1 MPDYSDTRIQFRRGS
16 YTQWANSNPVLASGE
31 PGFDTTNNILKV
43 GDGST
48 QWASLSG
55 VGGNGGGGGGS
66 TTFVGLLDTPANF
79 TGAGGKIVAVNSAA
93 SALEYIAAS
102 SLSITESQISDLGSY
117 LTSVGISDIDSN
129 VIITETEGIASNDN
143 DTTIPTSAAVKAYVD
158 ANAGGS
164 EVNDL
169 TSSVT
174 WANVPDANITESSV
188 VQHSGAIRITESQI
202 VDLGHTSELN
212 DLTANVTW
220 ANVPDT
226 NITESSVVQHSGAL
240 RLTESQIV
248 DLGDYVASGDN
259 VSLLT
264 NDANYLTSETLTSLG
279 INANIL
285 KYTDEN
291 GAETDIDLSLY
302 LDDTNLARLVSGT
315 LDSQTAIATFTRD
328 DSSTFTVDF
337 SSLLSQAEIN
347 DLTASVT
354 WANVPDTNITES
366 SVVQHSGALRLT
378 ESQIVDLQSYLT
390 SESND
395 LTTSVTWANVPDVNI
410 TESSVVQHSGALR
423 LTESQISDL
432 THYTDGDVDIH
443 LNTSTATNNQILS
456 WTGTDYDWV
465 DQTLV
470 GTSTVVA
477 PFAFVRLAT
486 TSNGSGTGMSWSNWD
501 AVNGTMDFTFDNAQP
516 DTNYIVVTDGEA
528 NDDGR
533 LVSIQNKTVNGFEAS
548 FYDTNGIRTPSAADA
563 YALIVYGSTPTT
575 TVVGSG
581 SLTDLS
587 VTTTAAGSAALSY
600 DNANGTFTYTPPDL
614 SGYLTSFTETN
625 DLTSAVTWANV
636 PDANITES
644 SVVQH
649 SGALRITESQI
660 TDLQSYLTS
669 VSGDTAPSLGGE
681 LNLNN
686 NDIVID
692 CKNSTGSQ
700 ILAGTPV
707 YVSGYY
713 SANGKALIAPA
724 RSDDSTKMPA
734 IGVLNSTIDDGNE
747 GTVGVMGV
755 VSQINTNSFEVG
767 ETLYVGPT
775 GGLTNV
781 KPSGDSEL
789 IQNLGRVL
797 RKDASQG
804 KIILL
809 GAGRSND
816 VPNSATFTGDVEA
829 NSFVKTGGTSSQF
842 LKADGSVDSNT
853 YLTSE
858 SNDLTTSVT
867 WANVPDANIT
877 ESSVVQHSGALRLT
891 ESQITDLG
899 SYITGG
905 GTTNYLAKWS
915 NSNNLTDSVIWAD
928 DYHVGLGLSNPSER
942 LHLEEGNLL
951 INTGAGQWTPQYG
964 IVFDTCGLI
973 ITDDTIGASLNPSL
987 YDSLVIGEGVTSYS
1001 HKAINFANGRFSSN
1015 GDSQKILQVLRGTT
1029 TNASNYFLSNNG
1041 SSASLLMNSTHL
1053 IISPSFSGTGVNL
1066 PSSAVFTFT
1075 IHISCRKQNSTDSAA
1090 WIIRGAVKNNTG
1102 HTGSG
1107 FIAESDVSSTMNY
1120 NLIGS
1125 PIVESHIDSGLSGV
1139 NAQVV
1144 TSYYNGSSGNTINNA
1159 WFAIQVNGLAETN
1172 LRWSAT
1178 VEGVVTTY

>member
-1 MPDYSDTRIQFRRGS
+1 MYGAVDFVSGGS
-16 YTQWANSNPVLASGE
+16 VDFT
-31 PGFDTTNNILKV
+31 
-43 GDGST
+43 GST
-48 QWASLSG
+48 ITG
-55 VGGNGGGGGGS
+55 
-66 TTFVGLLDTPANF
+66 TNF
-79 TGAGGKIVAVNSAA
+79 
-93 SALEYIAAS
+93 
-102 SLSITESQISDLGSY
+102 
-117 LTSVGISDIDSN
+117 
-129 VIITETEGIASNDN
+129 
-143 DTTIPTSAAVKAYVD
+143 
-158 ANAGGS
+158 
-164 EVNDL
+164 
-169 TSSVT
+169 
-174 WANVPDANITESSV
+174 
-188 VQHSGAIRITESQI
+188 
-202 VDLGHTSELN
+202 
-212 DLTANVTW
+212 
-220 ANVPDT
+220 
-226 NITESSVVQHSGAL
+226 
-240 RLTESQIV
+240 
-248 DLGDYVASGDN
+248 
-259 VSLLT
+259 
-264 NDANYLTSETLTSLG
+264 LTSETTTTLG

-285 KYTDEN
+285 KYTDET

-302 LDDTNLARLVSGT
+302 LDDTNLARLTTGT
-315 LDSQTAIATFTRD
+315 LDSGTGIATFTRD
-328 DSSTFTVDF
+328 DATTFTVDF
-337 SSLLSQAEIN
+337 SDLLNQAEAN

-354 WANVPDTNITES
+354 WANVPDANITES
-366 SVVQHSGALRLT
+366 SVTQHQAAL
-378 ESQIVDLQSYLT
+378 SI
-390 SESND
+390 
-395 LTTSVTWANVPDVNI
+395 
-410 TESSVVQHSGALR
+410 
-423 LTESQISDL
+423 TESQISDL
-432 THYTDGDVDIH
+432 THYTDGNVDTH

-456 WTGTDYDWV
+456 WSGTDYDWV
-465 DQTLV
+465 DQTLA

-587 VTTTAAGSAALSY
+587 VTTAAAGSAALSY
-600 DNANGTFTYTPPDL
+600 DSANGTFTYTPPDL

-669 VSGDTAPSLGGE
+669 VSDDTAPSLGGE

-692 CKNSTGSQ
+692 CRNSTGSQ

-707 YVSGYY
+707 YVIGYY

-809 GAGRSND
+809 GAGRTND
-816 VPNSATFTGDVEA
+816 VPNSGSFSILSIKDAFTFPTTDGSANQILKTNGAGVLSWANDATSAGSGSVNTVKSTGVQVGGSDIVTLDFSSDFSISESPDTEINIALANTYLQNVSEDSSPSLGANLDLNSYSVTGSGGININNDVIASGEL
-829 NSFVKTGGTSSQF
+829 KIGGYQPSDMYSPGYSSVGEVRFGQGGGNAPISSYK
-842 LKADGSVDSNT
+842 LYDIVTDSTNHRVGINMHDGSV
-853 YLTSE
+853 YSE
-858 SNDLTTSVT
+858 LAPEHTLDVNGTVSCHAIVSQEGASWDFNSGS
-867 WANVPDANIT
+867 WA
-877 ESSVVQHSGALRLT
+877 SS
-891 ESQITDLG
+891 
-899 SYITGG
+899 
-905 GTTNYLAKWS
+905 TN
-915 NSNNLTDSVIWAD
+915 
-928 DYHVGLGLSNPSER
+928 GLSIQLDPYVTN
-942 LHLEEGNLL
+942 
-951 INTGAGQWTPQYG
+951 
-964 IVFDTCGLI
+964 DTSGSWSAWQ
-973 ITDDTIGASLNPSL
+973 G
-987 YDSLVIGEGVTSYS
+987 LVIGEGAKTYAPNSM
-1001 HKAINFANGRFSSN
+1001 AFATNYFTN
-1015 GDSQKILQVLRGTT
+1015 KGDAERVFHVIQYESTDASDHYL
-1029 TNASNYFLSNNG
+1029 NASKSGNPFFG
-1041 SSASLLMNSTHL
+1041 ESTVL
-1053 IISPSFSGTGVNL
+1053 VAFGTVL
-1066 PSSAVFTFT
+1066 TFT
-1075 IHISCRKQNSTDSAA
+1075 LHIAANNDTDGTAA
-1090 WIIRGAVKNNTG
+1090 GWIIRGCIKNSTNAPQIV
-1102 HTGSG
+1102 GSVITEN
-1107 FIAESDVSSTMNY
+1107 FADASMSSASVSLVPISFNSTPDVWDNMGIKING
-1120 NLIGS
+1120 I
-1125 PIVESHIDSGLSGV
+1125 SGK
-1139 NAQVV
+1139 
-1144 TSYYNGSSGNTINNA
+1144 TI
-1159 WFAIQVNGLAETN
+1159 
-1172 LRWSAT
+1172 RWVCSLD
-1178 VEGVVTTY
+1178 GVVSRF